1 MRNVPIYLLYAGPPL
16 RYIPPPM
23 IRLTIKKTHKTK
35 PSRALGVCA

>member
-1 MRNVPIYLLYAGPPL
+1 MHSTSLYEWAPL

-23 IRLTIKKTHKTK
+23 IRLTIKKTLKTK